1 MARAQVRVGRQGL
14 TGGMPGM
21 GCVADARIRM
31 GRAGMEGGC
40 VEPGCLAA
48 RGAVRWT
55 RAVAGKS
62 GRWNL
67 PGELAG
73 ELAWGDGRGRPQE
86 EVGGAGRAGRSRAPA
101 RSRCPGEG
109 QRLSACQM
117 AAQGPAWF
125 MV

>member
-86 EVGGAGRAGRSRAPA
+86 EVGGGEGGGAAGHRRGAGA
-101 RSRCPGEG
+101 RGEG